1 MLIETHMELNLQ
13 DFAAI
18 KLIVN
23 EEESYLQ
30 VRDGRMLVPVRITLL
45 GDDMDS

>member
-1 MLIETHMELNLQ
+1 MELNFR

-30 VRDGRMLVPVRITLL
+30 IRDGRMLVPVRITLL